1 MDNMDTLLDR
11 SFPSIFDDEDNVYNT
26 DPLGREVRPSQI
38 LRRERAEAST
48 RTDTPAHRRS

>member
-1 MDNMDTLLDR
+1 MDNQNISLDR

-38 LRRERAEAST
+38 ANRKRAEAST
-48 RTDTPAHRRS
+48 RTDTPSRRRS